1 MMHFNTF
8 TRKGTEASFPQ
19 FLLCNAQHNDQP
31 CALDIVCIDENCKEK
46 SKLIC
51 VHCRYDSHRR
61 HKVQPLPVFLQKYEQ
76 MLLRSDKTPE
86 SLDLSYLEFLFQR
99 TRARLDR
106 ILADFQENFNKVI
119 KKLNEEYQGR
129 LRALERTIA
138 DEDQN
143 MKLNYFKMER
153 DSRSAN
159 EILNNL
165 LNNVAINKEEEFRSR
180 THSRAADEFR
190 GLENNIYSLEK
201 FIDRDLEKSLGDFKK
216 ALNATAN
223 RLNQINN
230 IIEEREEEKL
240 KEKPQED
247 EKGRKFIDIKQKEN
261 ELLFRNYK
269 FSQFL
274 EILKHDFTNMMD
286 KLEDPQ
292 SLGIDFKRSEK
303 FVKNKREF
311 IAEFETSLLKFPQKD
326 LVGWKL

>member
-1 MMHFNTF
+1 MSQIGQVGN
-8 TRKGTEASFPQ
+8 
-19 FLLCNAQHNDQP
+19 
-31 CALDIVCIDENCKEK
+31 I
-46 SKLIC
+46 
-51 VHCRYDSHRR
+51 
-61 HKVQPLPVFLQKYEQ
+61 
-76 MLLRSDKTPE
+76 LR
-86 SLDLSYLEFLFQR
+86 
-99 TRARLDR
+99 
-106 ILADFQENFNKVI
+106 
-119 KKLNEEYQGR
+119 KLNEEYQGR

-143 MKLNYFKMER
+143 MKLNTFKMEK

-159 EILNNL
+159 EILHNL

-190 GLENNIYSLEK
+190 GLDVS
-201 FIDRDLEKSLGDFKK
+201 
-216 ALNATAN
+216 AN

-247 EKGRKFIDIKQKEN
+247 EKGRRIVDFKQKEN

-274 EILKHDFTNMMD
+274 DILKHDFTNMMD

-292 SLGIDFKRSEK
+292 SMGIDFKRSEK
-303 FVKNKREF
+303 FVKNKRDF